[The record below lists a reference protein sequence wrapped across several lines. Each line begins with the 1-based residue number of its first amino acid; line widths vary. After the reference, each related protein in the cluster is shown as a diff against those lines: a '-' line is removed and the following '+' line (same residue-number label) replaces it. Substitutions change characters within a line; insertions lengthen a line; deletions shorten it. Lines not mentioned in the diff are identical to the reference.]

1 MGSGDCNIVVFLQD
15 NSMIMDVVRV
25 RVSSVVRPLSPVY
38 LHLGGTV
45 EFRILDDDDYKQN
58 QNLQGNNVW
67 KSSDSNIL

>member
-1 MGSGDCNIVVFLQD
+1 
-15 NSMIMDVVRV
+15 MIMDVVRV

-58 QNLQGNNVW
+58 PNFQGNNVW

>member
-1 MGSGDCNIVVFLQD
+1 
-15 NSMIMDVVRV
+15 MIMDVVRV

>member
-1 MGSGDCNIVVFLQD
+1 
-15 NSMIMDVVRV
+15 MDVVRV

-45 EFRILDDDDYKQN
+45 EFKILDDDDYKQN
-58 QNLQGNNVW
+58 PNLQGNNVW

>member
-1 MGSGDCNIVVFLQD
+1 
-15 NSMIMDVVRV
+15 MIMDVVRV

-45 EFRILDDDDYKQN
+45 EFKILDDDDYKQN
-58 QNLQGNNVW
+58 PNLQGNNVW

>member
-1 MGSGDCNIVVFLQD
+1 
-15 NSMIMDVVRV
+15 MIMDVVRV

-45 EFRILDDDDYKQN
+45 EFKILDDDDYKQN
-58 QNLQGNNVW
+58 PNLQGNNLW

>member
-15 NSMIMDVVRV
+15 NPMIMDVVRV

-45 EFRILDDDDYKQN
+45 EFKILDDDDYKQN
-58 QNLQGNNVW
+58 PNLQGNNLW

>member
-1 MGSGDCNIVVFLQD
+1 
-15 NSMIMDVVRV
+15 MIMDVVRV

-58 QNLQGNNVW
+58 PNLQGNNVW